1 MATGRY
7 PQGDAGAS
15 TGSSSR
21 AIGLSQYW
29 ESLAYRSGPLHRL
42 DPRLKIVTALGLLL
56 LAVSIPAQDARAF
69 VGFGLLWGLL
79 LLLARLP
86 FRRIVA
92 ALLLVAPF
100 VAMTTLFWLLPGT
113 ARLHRR
119 LYVAAVLKSVLGV
132 AMLAVLASTSRF
144 ADLLDALR
152 RLGAPSLLVRLL
164 GLTYRFF
171 FVFVEELWRMRRAL
185 TARGFQARW
194 LAHAPVLGRMLG
206 VLFLRAYERGERVHL
221 AMAARGY
228 GREPPPPPLPRP
240 ATGQL
245 LAAGSVLAAAAVWRF
260 LA

>member
-1 MATGRY
+1 VATGRY

-86 FRRIVA
+86 FRR
-92 ALLLVAPF
+92 
-100 VAMTTLFWLLPGT
+100 TTLFWLLPGT